1 MKFTSFFF
9 KKKKEKKKKK
19 KEARSLT
26 RKEKTVIIFHLIEC
40 FRKIVN
46 FQGRFF
52 FFTSKKKPYL
62 SKIIYFPKIYST
74 KTKNYTVLMVNHVI
88 CPPFK

>member
-1 MKFTSFFF
+1 MKFTSFFLKKKKE

-46 FQGRFF
+46 FQERFF
-52 FFTSKKKPYL
+52 FSQVKKNRICQKLFTSPKYIHQRQ
-62 SKIIYFPKIYST
+62 KIILSSW
-74 KTKNYTVLMVNHVI
+74 
-88 CPPFK
+88 

>member
-9 KKKKEKKKKK
+9 KKRKKKKEKTKKKK

-26 RKEKTVIIFHLIEC
+26 RKEKTVMIFHLIEC

-46 FQGRFF
+46 FQE
-52 FFTSKKKPYL
+52 
-62 SKIIYFPKIYST
+62 
-74 KTKNYTVLMVNHVI
+74 
-88 CPPFK
+88 